1 MQQGKS
7 FIRRLISDSV
17 VYGLT
22 RYLAV
27 FAALFLMPF
36 YTRIFTKTEY
46 GIQDFFNIWNNFAII
61 VLPLGL
67 VNTTLRWWVDIKDKP
82 HEKKLV
88 LGTNLSIIT
97 GLSLI
102 YVAIMILFRP
112 LFISTFIG
120 DFENDGK
127 HDILLNE
134 IYFLCIY
141 IAVASVM
148 VSYFQNIQRSKF
160 DKWGYAAVSL
170 SSFFILT
177 IGGFVLVKYFD
188 HGIEGFYRA
197 SAIGITVSLLLS
209 AYLVRKEI
217 YFDYDSS
224 TAREVLSY
232 GFNFMTVM
240 VMFQAI
246 NILDRYLIK
255 TFIGWE
261 YNGIYSI
268 GKRIADFLLFISY
281 SFQMVWLPNAMEI
294 KNDPNAKKVYSR
306 VHDFY
311 VFTLGL
317 FFLAILLFRKELIDF
332 FAPTYHDAFNMI
344 FYLGI
349 YNLLNGIGPIYT
361 IGMHITKQT
370 KYLTYAA
377 FAAVVFHTLTGIWL
391 VRYFGIDGIAIGC
404 MVGGVV
410 WTGLRYYYSQKLF
423 PVEFSWKLFT
433 LTIGLSTLFF
443 LTNADLDQIL
453 NGSLFIAI
461 AVKTLIMIVISLIFI
476 YLYKPAFLQR
486 FGFFTK
492 TK

>member
-17 VYGLT
+17 VYGIT
-22 RYLAV
+22 RYLTV
-27 FAALFLMPF
+27 FAALFLTPF

-46 GIQDFFNIWNNFAII
+46 GIQDFFNVWNNFAII

-67 VNTTLRWWVDIKDKP
+67 VNTTIRWWVDIKDKP

-88 LGTNLSIIT
+88 LGTNLSLLA
-97 GLSLI
+97 GLCLI
-102 YVAIMILFRP
+102 YSAIMILLRP
-112 LFISTFIG
+112 LFLSTFIG
-120 DFENDGK
+120 DFETGGDRNV
-127 HDILLNE
+127 LLNE

-141 IAVASVM
+141 IAVASVL

-177 IGGFVLVKYFD
+177 LGGFVFVKYFD
-188 HGIEGFYRA
+188 QGIEGFYRA
-197 SAIGITVSLLLS
+197 AAIGITVALLLS
-209 AYLVRKEI
+209 AFFVRKEI

-240 VMFQAI
+240 VMFQAT

-255 TFIGWE
+255 TFVGLE
-261 YNGIYSI
+261 NNGVYSI
-268 GKRIADFLLFISY
+268 GKRIADILLFVSY

-311 VFTLGL
+311 VFALGL
-317 FFLAILLFRKELIDF
+317 FFLTILLFRKELIDF
-332 FAPTYHDAFNMI
+332 FAPNYHDAFNMI

-361 IGMHITKQT
+361 VGMHITKQT

-377 FAAVVFHTLTGIWL
+377 IVSIIFHTITGILL
-391 VRYFGIDGIAIGC
+391 VRHFGIDGIAIGC
-404 MVGGVV
+404 MVGGII
-410 WTGLRYYYSQKLF
+410 WTGLRYYFSQRLF
-423 PVEFSWKLFT
+423 KVDFSWRLFSVMIA
-433 LTIGLSTLFF
+433 LCILFF
-443 LTNADLDQIL
+443 LTNAELDRVL
-453 NGSLFIAI
+453 TGSLFLALG
-461 AVKTLIMIVISLIFI
+461 VKTLIMIIIFAIFI
-476 YLYKPAFLQR
+476 YLFKPAFLNR
-486 FGFFTK
+486 LSFFSK
-492 TK
+492 AK